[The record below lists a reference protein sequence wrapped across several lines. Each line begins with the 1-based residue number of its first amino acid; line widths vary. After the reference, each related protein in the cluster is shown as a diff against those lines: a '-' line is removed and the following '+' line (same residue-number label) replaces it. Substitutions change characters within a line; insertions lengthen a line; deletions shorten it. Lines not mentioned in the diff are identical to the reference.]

1 MIYRVTIEGKYYE
14 VSLNGDLSSIAVN
27 GREIKIDYQRLRG
40 GKLQSILADN
50 INYEFLLERA
60 NGGFDVWHGSGQLR
74 VDISDEK
81 TDRLKKLT
89 SEASGSA
96 HPGTLKA
103 PMPGLVLQVEVTVG
117 QHFKKGDGLAIIEA
131 MKMENELKA
140 HSSGIVREIK
150 VKPGEPVEKN
160 QVLIIFE

>member
-1 MIYRVTIEGKYYE
+1 MAFGEETTVLGTIQ
-14 VSLNGDLSSIAVN
+14 SIIS
-27 GREIKIDYQRLRG
+27 RPIRG
-40 GKLQSILADN
+40 GKLQSFLADN
-50 INYEFLLERA
+50 VNYEFLLERS
-60 NGGFDVWHGSGQLR
+60 NGGFDVWHRSGQLR

-81 TDRLKKLT
+81 TDRLKSLT
-89 SEASGSA
+89 SGAAGGVR
-96 HPGTLKA
+96 PGALKA
-103 PMPGLVLQVEVTVG
+103 PMPGLVLQIEVAVG

-140 HSSGIVREIK
+140 HSSGIVREIR